1 MDNSVH
7 TPSQVLEKIM
17 QAGEAR
23 VLLPVLRCILLGM
36 MAGAFIAFGAGASSV
51 AAHGV
56 ADTGL
61 ARLVTAVVFPVGLMM
76 IVMIGGELFTGD
88 CLMVAGVWD
97 RRYRLWR
104 MVRVLAIVWCSN
116 LAGSVLIAA
125 LISRSGIF
133 SYSDGGLGAFL
144 IKIAYGKCAMQPLTA
159 FVSGIL
165 CNILVCGAVC
175 MSTAAKDAIGKLMS
189 VFFPIMA
196 FVVAGWEHSVANMFY
211 LPAGIFA
218 ARNPQFVAKAE
229 ELYGMS
235 AGKIYEQVNVAGF
248 FHNILPVT
256 LGNIVGAMVC
266 MALPLYL
273 IHKKPDRV

>member
-1 MDNSVH
+1 MDNSVN

-23 VLLPVLRCILLGM
+23 VLLPVLRCVLLGM
-36 MAGAFIAFGAGASSV
+36 MAGGFIAFGAGASSV

-61 ARLVTAVVFPVGLMM
+61 ARLVTAAVFPVGLMM

-97 RRYRLWR
+97 RRYSIGR
-104 MVRVLAIVWCSN
+104 MLRVLAIVWCSN
-116 LAGSVLIAA
+116 LAGAILIAVLIGN
-125 LISRSGIF
+125 SGIF

-159 FVSGIL
+159 VVSGIL
-165 CNILVCGAVC
+165 CNILVCSAVC
-175 MSTAAKDAIGKLMS
+175 MSTAAKDAIGKIMS

-211 LPAGIFA
+211 LPAGMIA
-218 ARNPQFVAKAE
+218 AHNPQFIAKAE
-229 ELYGMS
+229 ELYGLS
-235 AGKIYEQVNVAGF
+235 AGQIYEQVNVAGF
-248 FHNILPVT
+248 FHNILSVT

-273 IHKKPDRV
+273 IHRKQDRI